1 MTRQAV
7 AATVLWIIA
16 SALFSWYAANFAN
29 YNKTYGS
36 VGAIVVLL
44 MWFYITGFV
53 VLLGAELNAEM
64 ERQTS
69 QDTTRARWK
78 PMETQYGGGLDC
90 RQRRKAAVYF
100 TCSSTLCHRGWLWS
114 TSKNWELI
122 HDPSFHVGIA
132 SRN

>member
-1 MTRQAV
+1 MAALAVEPGPLAILALGVITGLAVLYRYGPSRNGARWNWMTWGAV

-78 PMETQYGGGLDC
+78 PMG
-90 RQRRKAAVYF
+90 
-100 TCSSTLCHRGWLWS
+100 SRGARMAD
-114 TSKNWELI
+114 TVA
-122 HDPSFHVGIA
+122 D
-132 SRN
+132 